1 MISTC
6 TFRLKRLLAFNFVL
20 VIPEFCSVQLLCSNI
35 ISWSWTSHSNRKNK
49 QTKQKKTEPKQG
61 INLPLPECYVLR
73 NDRGKTRSKFF
84 FWRNTLSSHRR
95 CIKLNFISTTVSE
108 QAGTLTLSV
117 EEMFFFRKS
126 LYITLKQDHTATQHL
141 YSFYCLLIRK
151 KIVELLRPSRTR
163 SLTFSPWKSC
173 PFVFLRRHS
182 LLCGFLST
190 SCRPIGN
197 IYFFVTDVVAWLR
210 DEKTLELKSDS
221 QLEYRGRAVIPIAHP
236 GEINAVPLCSSNLFW
251 PFLTVAFQI
260 ADIRSRSMN
269 QV

>member
-1 MISTC
+1 MH
-6 TFRLKRLLAFNFVL
+6 K
-20 VIPEFCSVQLLCSNI
+20 
-35 ISWSWTSHSNRKNK
+35 
-49 QTKQKKTEPKQG
+49 TKFYLNYSEWASR
-61 INLPLPECYVLR
+61 NSDSLR
-73 NDRGKTRSKFF
+73 
-84 FWRNTLSSHRR
+84 WRN
-95 CIKLNFISTTVSE
+95 V
-108 QAGTLTLSV
+108 
-117 EEMFFFRKS
+117 FFRKS
-126 LYITLKQDHTATQHL
+126 LYITLNKTTPPLSISIAFTAFW
-141 YSFYCLLIRK
+141 SEK

-236 GEINAVPLCSSNLFW
+236 GEINAVPPCSSNLFW
-251 PFLTVAFQI
+251 PFVTVAFQI

-269 QV
+269 QVVWLAEWLLFHARLHFCAYWHGLLSTLFES